1 MSSAAASIPAKKY
14 IRRGEVAA
22 IAAHSAAAQMPEHV
36 ERPRKRPHTEECF
49 ADVASVA
56 KTKSDEVADSFSSAP
71 ASSSVNVAPIAPV
84 MPARRLLST
93 DAAPF
98 RPPAT
103 TQAGIPSRASSVA
116 ALPVG
121 SSPDASAYVAVYW
134 KGLLH
139 EWEDEV
145 MASGSGASSD
155 ESATLAQSRL
165 YLKPLLARLRARNV
179 PPDMLK
185 LLAELTRAS
194 EAREY
199 AAAGDAY
206 VRLAIGNARWPIGV
220 TAVGI
225 HDRAAREKVQEG
237 KQAHVMHDEESR
249 KFVTII
255 KRLMTFAQRKYPAE
269 GSRSFRS

>member
-1 MSSAAASIPAKKY
+1 MTSAAAASAEPDISPA
-14 IRRGEVAA
+14 
-22 IAAHSAAAQMPEHV
+22 P
-36 ERPRKRPHTEECF
+36 TL
-49 ADVASVA
+49 
-56 KTKSDEVADSFSSAP
+56 SAP
-71 ASSSVNVAPIAPV
+71 AVVRTAPAAPLA
-84 MPARRLLST
+84 PTRLLSA

-98 RPPAT
+98 RPPAPPPT
-103 TQAGIPSRASSVA
+103 AGTAARASSVA

-121 SSPDASAYVAVYW
+121 ATPDAAAYVAVYW

-139 EWEDEV
+139 EWEDE
-145 MASGSGASSD
+145 AAGASAGAGAPAD
-155 ESATLAQSRL
+155 EAATLAQSRL

-185 LLAELTRAS
+185 LLAELTRAC

-255 KRLMTFAQRKYPAE
+255 KRLMSFAQRKYPAE
-269 GSRSFRS
+269 GSRCFRS